1 MRCKLK
7 TNFGFVIFSWWE
19 YLLFSA
25 YVNELIEVAVT
36 RRKSLATYKSAK
48 EDARHVIGD
57 VPEAVSSSFKA
68 FNKDDLIQRHK
79 SRFSKK

>member
-1 MRCKLK
+1 M
-7 TNFGFVIFSWWE
+7 
-19 YLLFSA
+19 A
-25 YVNELIEVAVT
+25 VN